1 VHDLAVD
8 LLPMFESRA
17 FIEAW
22 LEVFHQTFERL
33 AVGYL
38 GE

>member
-1 VHDLAVD
+1 
-8 LLPMFESRA
+8 MFESRA

-22 LEVFHQTFERL
+22 LEAFHQTFERL

-38 GE
+38 SE